1 MFIASDSLILILR
14 IYLKKIKINE
24 TCMHSLQHYLHEN
37 IEDNHNVQK
46 LCNYALSLIICYIQ
60 AAVENY
66 FM

>member
-1 MFIASDSLILILR
+1 
-14 IYLKKIKINE
+14 
-24 TCMHSLQHYLHEN
+24 MHSLQHYLHEN